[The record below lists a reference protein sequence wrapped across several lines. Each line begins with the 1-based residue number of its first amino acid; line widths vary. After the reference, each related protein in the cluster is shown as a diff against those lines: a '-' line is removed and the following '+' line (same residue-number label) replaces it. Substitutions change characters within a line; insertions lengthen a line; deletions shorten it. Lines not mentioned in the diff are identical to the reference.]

1 MRAKTDK
8 INNEQMVF
16 LEDDAIFPSTRFQ
29 GSKLKIVDWIW
40 DAIKDINFD
49 TALDAFGG
57 TGSVGYMLKT
67 KGKQVTY
74 NDILKF
80 NWYIGTALI
89 ENGEVNFRSRMLIFS
104 LKDTMELN
112 IQPLFMIHLKIFILP
127 MRRIDGLTWLPLIY
141 RC

>member
-1 MRAKTDK
+1 MRARVPIIEKQQMRF
-8 INNEQMVF
+8 IENEP
-16 LEDDAIFPSTRFQ
+16 LFPSTRFQ

-40 DAIKDINFD
+40 DAIEDLSFD

-57 TGSVGYMLKT
+57 TGSVAYLLKS

-89 ENGEVNFRSRMLIFS
+89 ENDQVRLLRLY
-104 LKDTMELN
+104 LL
-112 IQPLFMIHLKIFILP
+112 
-127 MRRIDGLTWLPLIY
+127 
-141 RC
+141 